1 METGKEELYQYD
13 SVEKTVQRYNTLI
26 LDMYKERS
34 DKYYLYLLCSILALG
49 VTIVTFST
57 IFICGSRKRKKL
69 KIKSSIKDRKGLK
82 RSIIKLGFACKS
94 KLFILPMQDLVG
106 SGSEKRINEPGTVKE
121 QNWSIRFK
129 NKDFNKRYQ
138 NRLLKLT
145 EKYQR
150 T

>member
-1 METGKEELYQYD
+1 MKKIFLTIFLISLICLTGVAYGATTNDEFKLDIIKNTYALDDNEVAGNNFYLFYAINMETGKEELYQYD

-69 KIKSSIKDRKGLK
+69 KIKSNKNI
-82 RSIIKLGFACKS
+82 
-94 KLFILPMQDLVG
+94 
-106 SGSEKRINEPGTVKE
+106 
-121 QNWSIRFK
+121 K
-129 NKDFNKRYQ
+129 NKK
-138 NRLLKLT
+138 NREIEDDL
-145 EKYQR
+145 
-150 T
+150 